1 MKKSNKYKQFCKE
14 VDSVVSTCLWIEDEG
29 NSILSEL
36 DKIKDLPWSEKVEST
51 KNNLIKR
58 LKFLINKSKVEEDII
73 EKLSNKIE
81 KEEKKNAKN

>member
-36 DKIKDLPWSEKVEST
+36 DKIKDLPWSEKV
-51 KNNLIKR
+51 
-58 LKFLINKSKVEEDII
+58 
-73 EKLSNKIE
+73 
-81 KEEKKNAKN
+81 

>member
-14 VDSVVSTCLWIEDEG
+14 VDSVVSTCSWIEDEG